1 MINAMALAALWRR
14 NKAIN
19 DEWMDDYCARTGL
32 TREDAIAERKARW
45 IHDDSANKLGTY
57 QGYELSVIQIG
68 GDKWR
73 YTVITP
79 WGMSEG
85 LGDLQKRDDG
95 AATTHLT
102 NVIKE
107 MAALPDKND
116 RKPTKMKKTPPSDAV
131 RVMRASETS
140 PEPAP
145 KRKRG
150 RPSGSR
156 DTKPRKRRANAKGS
170 EDVPSRL
177 PMSTIGTRITN
188 DVAWRPNG
196 HGDYDPLP
204 VWVYE
209 GHEFVVIDG
218 WFVDIPSDCV
228 RSDDG
233 RTPDAVLRA
242 LVA

>member
-14 NKAIN
+14 NKAVN
-19 DEWMDDYCARTGL
+19 DEWMDDYSARTGL
-32 TREDAIAERKARW
+32 TREDVISERKARW
-45 IHDDSANKLGTY
+45 VHDSSAEKLGTY

-68 GDKWR
+68 MDKWR

-85 LGDLQKRDDG
+85 LGDLKKRDDG
-95 AATTHLT
+95 AAVTHLT

-116 RKPTKMKKTPPSDAV
+116 RKPIERTKTPSPAPE
-131 RVMRASETS
+131 RTRTTRKTS

-145 KRKRG
+145 KRKKG
-150 RPSGSR
+150 RPKGSK
-156 DTKPRKRRANAKGS
+156 DTKPRKGRTKAEEA
-170 EDVPSRL
+170 PSRL
-177 PMSTIGTRITN
+177 SMGTIGTRITN

-196 HGDYDPLP
+196 RGGYDPLP
-204 VWVYE
+204 IWEYE
-209 GHEFVVIDG
+209 GRELVVIDG
-218 WFVDIPSDCV
+218 WFVDVPSGCV
-228 RSDDG
+228 KSDDR
-233 RTPDAVLRA
+233 RTPDAVLRS